1 MAVKQI
7 HLNNNRKSEEE
18 AAVMEKLIKDE
29 IEILSG
35 LDHPHVVRMFCAVRE
50 ETCLNLFVEWMA
62 GGSIAGLLDKHGVF
76 TEVVMLKYSLQV
88 LVGLDY
94 LHSVGILH
102 RDIKG
107 TCYGAPGMSQFGICR
122 FFYNLFVCL

>member
-7 HLNNNRKSEEE
+7 HLVSRTNKSQEERD
-18 AAVMEKLIKDE
+18 VLEKLIKDE

-50 ETCLNLFVEWMA
+50 ETCLNVFVEWMA

-107 TCYGAPGMSQFGICR
+107 TTFLRMTFRYCK
-122 FFYNLFVCL
+122 FVL

>member
-7 HLNNNRKSEEE
+7 HLNVNRTKSEEE
-18 AAVMEKLIKDE
+18 QALMEKLIKDE
-29 IEILSG
+29 IDILSG

-50 ETCLNLFVEWMA
+50 EFHLNVFVEWMA
-62 GGSIAGLLDKHGVF
+62 GGSIAKLLEKHGVF
-76 TEVVMLKYSLQV
+76 TELVMLKYSLQV

-107 TCYGAPGMSQFGICR
+107 TFRI
-122 FFYNLFVCL
+122 